1 MPIGRGYAALVRAL
15 PRSRPLRL
23 VLALLLLL
31 AGAVAGTNG
40 YVLGR
45 GAGGTDDVAGVRHAR
60 AAIVL
65 GALVQPDGRMS
76 GMLQDRV
83 DRALQLWRAG
93 KVDRILVS
101 GDHLRWGYDE
111 PTTMRLALQRGGVP
125 ARAIFTDHAG
135 VDTRATMVRAR
146 EVFAVDS
153 AIVVTQGFHMGRALY
168 LARAA
173 GVDAQGV
180 TSDLH
185 PYGAQGRRSELREV
199 LARTKSVASQLTGAH
214 VLLGPEHP
222 IDGDGRASWG
232 PPGPPVA
239 GSAPAAPVASS
250 IADFAPSSAA
260 AAPEGSVRFVR
271 LSAAVPATPGTSA
284 AAGPAR
290 VVRPSGATLVA
301 AAAPTGPTPTATKD
315 PEAPDPSI
323 ADGRAQRALDRA
335 RDRWAARGPR
345 GYRMRLR
352 LACFC
357 PPEVTAARTVRVRH
371 GRSTGTVPEVLR
383 PFATVPRL
391 FARVQ
396 AAIDAGAASLTVT
409 YATGT
414 GRPTSLAI
422 DRSRMIADEET
433 GLTVSGFA
441 TER

>member
-1 MPIGRGYAALVRAL
+1 V
-15 PRSRPLRL
+15 L
-23 VLALLLLL
+23 VLVLLL

-45 GAGGTDDVAGVRHAR
+45 GAGATDDVAGVRHAR

-101 GDHLRWGYDE
+101 GDHLQWGYDE

-146 EVFAVDS
+146 KVFAVDS

-185 PYGAQGRRSELREV
+185 PYGAQGRRSGLREV
-199 LARTKSVASQLTGAH
+199 LARTKSVAAQVTGAR

-250 IADFAPSSAA
+250 IADSAPSPAAAPAGPARFVRLAA
-260 AAPEGSVRFVR
+260 AAP
-271 LSAAVPATPGTSA
+271 GTSVDT
-284 AAGPAR
+284 GPAP
-290 VVRPSGATLVA
+290 VAHPTAATLVA
-301 AAAPTGPTPTATKD
+301 SAAPAGTTPTATKD

-335 RDRWAARGPR
+335 RERWAARGPR

-357 PPEVTAARTVRVRH
+357 PPEVTAARTVRVRR

-422 DRSRMIADEET
+422 DRSRLIADEET